1 MKTLYMCFHVQL
13 DSLQS
18 VYSIKLVWK
27 FTTFRPSW
35 KNGNMSGP
43 ILTVFIIISYKLLKT
58 ELIPIMRRT
67 IIVISFN
74 NEIPLVSYRKMN
86 FEG

>member
-1 MKTLYMCFHVQL
+1 
-13 DSLQS
+13 
-18 VYSIKLVWK
+18 
-27 FTTFRPSW
+27 
-35 KNGNMSGP
+35 MSGP